1 MLLGLHLP
9 PQLMLPFPKISRIC
23 QGLSKRCG
31 DQSVCV
37 RLGKWH
43 PSSFVISAPERSTGG
58 VLCDGNIVLIFCVMC
73 NAPYHEAC
81 MGEGAKDGSMR
92 GPCCPKE

>member
-1 MLLGLHLP
+1 MHLP

-23 QGLSKRCG
+23 LSKRCG
-31 DQSVCV
+31 DQSVRL

-43 PSSFVISAPERSTGG
+43 PSSFVISACSREINVWCPLRRQHD
-58 VLCDGNIVLIFCVMC
+58 VFCVMC